1 MTDSWKSNEIMWD
14 WIRFFC
20 AIFLAFMLGG
30 SKIPEETLAAK
41 IFRVFV
47 SFAQFPKAFL
57 DAQAVVALSSPA
69 PGSRVKL
76 P

>member
-1 MTDSWKSNEIMWD
+1 MPAFWPDK
-14 WIRFFC
+14 FLG
-20 AIFLAFMLGG
+20 IFENLGG
-30 SKIPEETLAAK
+30 SKIPEETSAANM
-41 IFRVFV
+41 FRVFV